1 MSLDQLPALLQH
13 TRKYGHSMSA
23 AIATANAFQLGEVV
37 VWRWD
42 ADNGVRRPIL
52 NGIDWQARIG
62 EVWALLGPNGAGKTT
77 LLTVLG
83 AVEFPS
89 TGTVDILDE
98 RLGRTDV
105 FRLREQIGF
114 VDSRLGQRLAPEL
127 TVAEVV
133 RTGAIGTTGT
143 IGLFEE
149 RLTEEDRDRAAAQ
162 LATMEIAHLADR
174 RFGVCSHGERT
185 RALIARALVPRPRLL
200 LLDEPGSGLDL
211 GGRETL
217 LAALDHVV
225 ADEPALTVV
234 VTTHHLEELP
244 PVTTHALLLRDGRIV
259 SAGPAD
265 GTLTAAALSDCFGLD
280 VQVGRSAGRW
290 HATATPVNLR

>member
-1 MSLDQLPALLQH
+1 MPA
-13 TRKYGHSMSA
+13 
-23 AIATANAFQLGEVV
+23 ATAFALDGVA

-42 ADNGVRRPIL
+42 TDNGVRRPIL
-52 NGIDWQARIG
+52 NEIDWHARTG

-89 TGTVDILDE
+89 TGAVDILGA

-114 VDSRLGQRLAPEL
+114 VDSWLGRRFAPEL
-127 TVAEVV
+127 TVGEVV
-133 RTGAIGTTGT
+133 LTGAVGTTGT

-149 RLTEEDRDRAAAQ
+149 RLTAEDRDRAAEQ
-162 LATMEIAHLADR
+162 LATMGIEHLAER

-217 LAALDHVV
+217 LAALSRVV

-234 VTTHHLEELP
+234 LTTHHLEELP
-244 PVTTHALLLRDGRIV
+244 PVTTHALLLRGGRIV
-259 SAGPAD
+259 AAGLAD
-265 GTLTAAALSDCFGLD
+265 ETLTAAALSACFGLD
-280 VQVGRSAGRW
+280 VQVARAAGRW
-290 HATATPVNLR
+290 HATATAADLR

>member
-1 MSLDQLPALLQH
+1 MDTTLAFTL
-13 TRKYGHSMSA
+13 TE
-23 AIATANAFQLGEVV
+23 TA

-42 ADNGVRRPIL
+42 SDAGVRRPIL
-52 NGIDWQARIG
+52 ERLDWQARTG

-89 TGTVDILDE
+89 SGTVEILGK

-114 VDSRLGQRLAPEL
+114 VDARLGRRFAPEL

-133 RTGAIGTTGT
+133 RTGATGT
-143 IGLFEE
+143 IGLFDE
-149 RLTEEDRDRAAAQ
+149 RLTTDDRDRAVG
-162 LATMEIAHLADR
+162 LLRTIGVAHLADR
-174 RFGVCSHGERT
+174 QFAVCSHGERT
-185 RALIARALVPRPRLL
+185 RALIARALVAGPRLL

-217 LAALDHVV
+217 LAALGHVV
-225 ADEPALTVV
+225 AGDSGLTIVF
-234 VTTHHLEELP
+234 TTHHLEELP
-244 PVTTHALLLRDGRIV
+244 PETTHALLLREGRV
-259 SAGPAD
+259 VAAGPAD
-265 GTLTAAALSDCFGLD
+265 DALTSSSLSACFGLD
-280 VQVGRSAGRW
+280 VLVERSAGRW
-290 HATATPVNLR
+290 RATASR

>member
-1 MSLDQLPALLQH
+1 MPA
-13 TRKYGHSMSA
+13 S
-23 AIATANAFQLGEVV
+23 TAFALNGVA

-52 NGIDWQARIG
+52 NEIDWHARTG

-89 TGTVDILDE
+89 SGTVDILGE

-114 VDSRLGQRLAPEL
+114 IDSRLGRRFASEL

-133 RTGAIGTTGT
+133 RTGATGT

-149 RLTEEDRDRAAAQ
+149 RLTAEDRERATAQ
-162 LATMEIAHLADR
+162 LATMEIEHLAER
-174 RFGVCSHGERT
+174 RFAVCSHGERT
-185 RALIARALVPRPRLL
+185 RTLIARALLARPRLL

-217 LAALDHVV
+217 LGALGRVV
-225 ADEPALTVV
+225 VDEPSLTVV
-234 VTTHHLEELP
+234 LTTHHLEELP
-244 PVTTHALLLRDGRIV
+244 PVTTHALLLRDGRIGA
-259 SAGPAD
+259 AGPAD
-265 GTLTAAALSDCFGLD
+265 ATLTGAALSACFGLD
-280 VQVGRSAGRW
+280 VRVARSAGRW
-290 HATATPVNLR
+290 HATATPAATRADLR

>member
-1 MSLDQLPALLQH
+1 M
-13 TRKYGHSMSA
+13 A
-23 AIATANAFQLGEVV
+23 AATAFALNDVA

-42 ADNGVRRPIL
+42 TDNGVRRPIL

-62 EVWALLGPNGAGKTT
+62 ELWALLGPNGAGKTT

-89 TGTVDILDE
+89 SGTVDILGE

-114 VDSRLGQRLAPEL
+114 VDSRLGRRFAPEL
-127 TVAEVV
+127 TVADVV

-149 RLTEEDRDRAAAQ
+149 RLTAEDRDRAAAQ
-162 LATMEIAHLADR
+162 LATMEIEHLADR

-217 LAALDHVV
+217 LAALGRV
-225 ADEPALTVV
+225 ATDEPALAVV
-234 VTTHHLEELP
+234 LTTHHLEELP

-259 SAGPAD
+259 ATGPAD
-265 GTLTAAALSDCFGLD
+265 ETLTGAALSDCFGLD

-290 HATATPVNLR
+290 HATATSADLR

>member
-1 MSLDQLPALLQH
+1 ME
-13 TRKYGHSMSA
+13 A
-23 AIATANAFQLGEVV
+23 AIAFALTEIA

-52 NGIDWQARIG
+52 NGIDWQARTG
-62 EVWALLGPNGAGKTT
+62 ELWALLGPNGAGKTT

-89 TGTVDILDE
+89 SGTVDILGE

-114 VDSRLGQRLAPEL
+114 VDSRLGRRFAPEL
-127 TVAEVV
+127 TVADVV

-149 RLTEEDRDRAAAQ
+149 RLTAEDRDRASAQ
-162 LATMEIAHLADR
+162 LATMGIEHLADR

-200 LLDEPGSGLDL
+200 LLDEPGAGLDL

-217 LAALDHVV
+217 LAALGHVV
-225 ADEPALTVV
+225 ADELALTVV
-234 VTTHHLEELP
+234 LTTHHLEELP
-244 PVTTHALLLRDGRIV
+244 PVTTHALLLRDGHIV
-259 SAGPAD
+259 SAGTAD
-265 GTLTAAALSDCFGLD
+265 ATLTAESLGACFGLD
-280 VQVGRSAGRW
+280 VQVARSSGRW
-290 HATATPVNLR
+290 HATAATTDLR